1 MVALDSSAADSKKK
15 TMPNNASSSCA
26 SPAIISV
33 AASSP
38 STATRSMADVSVNV
52 VPTYTFSGVC
62 APIGSEATKTNAV
75 ARKRR
80 ILDIAPYAH

>member
-1 MVALDSSAADSKKK
+1 MVALDFSAADSKKK
-15 TMPNNASSSCA
+15 TMPNNASSSWA

-52 VPTYTFSGVC
+52 VPT
-62 APIGSEATKTNAV
+62 
-75 ARKRR
+75 
-80 ILDIAPYAH
+80 